1 MSPDPQASRPDGL
14 IGSIRRLFG
23 NLLGTLQTRLEIL
36 SLDITEERFN
46 LARMAMVALSVL
58 FCFQAGVFL
67 AVLFVVLSVADADR
81 LAAIG
86 VAALVLLL
94 MALVGALWLWRWLK
108 TRPPLFAGTIA
119 ELQKDRERMGERK

>member
-1 MSPDPQASRPDGL
+1 MSTNPQASRPEGL
-14 IGSIRRLFG
+14 IGSIRGLLG
-23 NLLGTLQTRLEIL
+23 NLLGTLQVRLEIL

-46 LARMAMVALSVL
+46 LARMLIVALSVL

-94 MALVGALWLWRWLK
+94 MAIVGAVWLWRWLK

-119 ELQKDRERMGERK
+119 ELQKDRDRLGGKK